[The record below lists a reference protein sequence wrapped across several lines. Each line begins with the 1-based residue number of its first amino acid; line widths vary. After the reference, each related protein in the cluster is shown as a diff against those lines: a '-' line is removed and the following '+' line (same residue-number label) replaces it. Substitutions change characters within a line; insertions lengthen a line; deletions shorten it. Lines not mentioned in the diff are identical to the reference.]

1 MHNCEICISKYIH
14 YSICIPCVHNLY
26 KQFNNALELVV
37 IHIYTHTYISKPMH
51 SYILYTLI
59 LSTFILYTPL
69 LYTLILYTTLIQVT
83 VTGEVSKLRLLTP
96 YETYAADIEK
106 WYLTQFTRICI
117 QTNQRLKTTK
127 ESNTTSHITPDN
139 NIRDTS
145 IHTANIHS
153 NSNNNNNIHDTY
165 SNIYD
170 KLELFCIQFNNTIPC
185 PGVSPTADTYMIKTC
200 LVTLIQALQYT
211 FIYDIQH
218 IYSNKSDI
226 IILYIQIIYKLLSCI
241 EGYKYFL
248 TISEVNI
255 PILLLHLLQY
265 DNEFIHY
272 WCINIIS
279 ILCICPIVPRSMKY
293 EYINKHILLNDNMLY
308 ILISLMSTR
317 ILNNN
322 NTTTDSSGTGNSGTE
337 PKPEKSTGLGVLGRK
352 NSGGFQTGMPENG
365 SKVGFRT
372 DYINST
378 ESDINSD
385 SGSTT
390 NNTTYNTNTNNTN
403 NNEYIGLD
411 NPRSNDA
418 LLRARSFTT
427 NATASQIVSYNNTN
441 QEYIMYNTN
450 ANNSNSRPTSYR
462 QRRQS
467 VAPNPSPLAHL
478 PNYPAT
484 TTATT
489 TNNTYNTNTN
499 TNNPKNNA
507 YDNNTVYSESS
518 TAISPRSS
526 PRRKTTMTNDTPL
539 PYDHTS
545 TTNTTSTTAYNTT
558 YNTGAGTAQPP
569 PVPNFNLAPNDDV
582 AYPNWLVIISC
593 ANLLESILCTER
605 DTTSPE
611 LLNKIYDLLYINYE
625 VIIYMLRSSS
635 FILMENAAILM
646 FILLKHR
653 PNISI
658 YIQNIALSECLIL
671 KHFQLAVYSISYNQR
686 LISRFLISTW

>member
-1 MHNCEICISKYIH
+1 
-14 YSICIPCVHNLY
+14 
-26 KQFNNALELVV
+26 
-37 IHIYTHTYISKPMH
+37 
-51 SYILYTLI
+51 
-59 LSTFILYTPL
+59 
-69 LYTLILYTTLIQVT
+69 
-83 VTGEVSKLRLLTP
+83 
-96 YETYAADIEK
+96 
-106 WYLTQFTRICI
+106 
-117 QTNQRLKTTK
+117 
-127 ESNTTSHITPDN
+127 
-139 NIRDTS
+139 
-145 IHTANIHS
+145 
-153 NSNNNNNIHDTY
+153 
-165 SNIYD
+165 
-170 KLELFCIQFNNTIPC
+170 
-185 PGVSPTADTYMIKTC
+185 MIKTC

-211 FIYDIQH
+211 FIYDIHH
-218 IYSNKSDI
+218 IHSNKSDSI
-226 IILYIQIIYKLLSCI
+226 VLYIQIIYKLLSCI

-248 TISEVNI
+248 NISEVNI

-279 ILCICPIVPRSMKY
+279 ILCICPIVPRNMKY
-293 EYINKHILLNDNMLY
+293 EYINKHILLNDNMLFT
-308 ILISLMSTR
+308 LISLMSTR
-317 ILNNN
+317 ILNNST
-322 NTTTDSSGTGNSGTE
+322 NTSTTDSSGTGTGNNNSAE
-337 PKPEKSTGLGVLGRK
+337 PKPEKSGQNNGSGRK

-365 SKVGFRT
+365 SKGGFRT

-385 SGSTT
+385 NGSTT
-390 NNTTYNTNTNNTN
+390 NNTTYNINTNNIN

-411 NPRSNDA
+411 NPRSSDA

-427 NATASQIVSYNNTN
+427 SATASQIVSYNNTN

-450 ANNSNSRPTSYR
+450 NTNNSNSRPTSYR

-478 PNYPAT
+478 PNYPT
-484 TTATT
+484 TTATANNNST
-489 TNNTYNTNTN
+489 YNPNNNT
-499 TNNPKNNA
+499 
-507 YDNNTVYSESS
+507 NNTVYSESS

-545 TTNTTSTTAYNTT
+545 TTNTTSTTAYYTT
-558 YNTGAGTAQPP
+558 YNAGAGTAQPP

-582 AYPNWLVIISC
+582 AYPNWLVIIST

-611 LLNKIYDLLYINYE
+611 LLNKIYDLLYINYD
-625 VIIYMLRSSS
+625 VIIYMLRSTS

-671 KHFQLAVYSISYNQR
+671 KHFHLAIYSLSYNQR
-686 LISRFLISTW
+686 LISRFLIAAW

>member
-1 MHNCEICISKYIH
+1 
-14 YSICIPCVHNLY
+14 
-26 KQFNNALELVV
+26 
-37 IHIYTHTYISKPMH
+37 
-51 SYILYTLI
+51 
-59 LSTFILYTPL
+59 
-69 LYTLILYTTLIQVT
+69 
-83 VTGEVSKLRLLTP
+83 
-96 YETYAADIEK
+96 
-106 WYLTQFTRICI
+106 
-117 QTNQRLKTTK
+117 
-127 ESNTTSHITPDN
+127 
-139 NIRDTS
+139 
-145 IHTANIHS
+145 
-153 NSNNNNNIHDTY
+153 
-165 SNIYD
+165 
-170 KLELFCIQFNNTIPC
+170 
-185 PGVSPTADTYMIKTC
+185 MIKVC
-200 LVTLIQALQYT
+200 LTTLIQALQYT

-279 ILCICPIVPRSMKY
+279 ILCICPILPRNMKY

-308 ILISLMSTR
+308 TLISLMSTR
-317 ILNNN
+317 ILNTNN
-322 NTTTDSSGTGNSGTE
+322 NTNTTTTDSSGTGTGNNGAE
-337 PKPEKSTGLGVLGRK
+337 PKPEKSAGLGVLGRK

-365 SKVGFRT
+365 SKIGFRT

-385 SGSTT
+385 NGSTT
-390 NNTTYNTNTNNTN
+390 NNTAYNTNTNNNN

-411 NPRSNDA
+411 NPRSSDA

-427 NATASQIVSYNNTN
+427 NATASQVISYNNTN
-441 QEYIMYNTN
+441 QEYTMYNTTN
-450 ANNSNSRPTSYR
+450 TNNSNNRPTSYR

-467 VAPNPSPLAHL
+467 VVAPNPSPLAHL
-478 PNYPAT
+478 PNYPST
-484 TTATT
+484 TSTAN
-489 TNNTYNTNTN
+489 NNTYNN
-499 TNNPKNNA
+499 TNNANNNNT
-507 YDNNTVYSESS
+507 YNNSNNTVYSESS
-518 TAISPRSS
+518 TAVSPRSS

-539 PYDHTS
+539 PYDHTHN
-545 TTNTTSTTAYNTT
+545 TNTTSTTAYNTT
-558 YNTGAGTAQPP
+558 PNTGTGTAQPP
-569 PVPNFNLAPNDDV
+569 PLPNFNLAPNDDV
-582 AYPNWLVIISC
+582 AYPNWLVIIAT

-625 VIIYMLRSSS
+625 VIIYMLRSTS

-671 KHFQLAVYSISYNQR
+671 KHFHLAIYSMSYNQR
-686 LISRFLISTW
+686 LISRFLIATW